1 MINSVGV
8 VAKKHKDFGQ
18 LADGYLQKTPI
29 FQFIIVSLMFPLW
42 GTAASLNDI
51 LITQFKTVF
60 ALNDAAT
67 AFVQSAF
74 YGGYFLVAIPASMVI
89 RKASYKVTIM
99 TGLVAYILGAG
110 LFFPASRVAT
120 YSMFLVAIFAIAI
133 GLSFLETASD
143 TYSAMMG
150 PKKYANLRLNISQ
163 ILNPIGSIAGILLGK
178 YLIFGSVGNLSEKM
192 ASLHGAERLAYGES
206 MLQLTLQ
213 PYKYILFVLVVMLL
227 ILAVTKMPSAKP
239 IITSTQRA
247 KVTLRQAI
255 GYLRHNVRFKKGVLA
270 QFIYVGMQTAV
281 WSFTIRL
288 ALDVNHHITDAASNF
303 MIYAYIVFFL
313 GEVVATWLFT
323 KFKATQVLLAYS
335 LLGTIALLLATF
347 APGMVAV
354 YAAVGASFFFGPQWP
369 TIYAH
374 TLDHVTDKRYTET
387 AGAILVMAIV
397 GGAVV
402 PAIQGVV
409 SDAVGSMQ
417 LSFLVPTIAFA
428 IVSYY
433 FAIEVKQEIVTE
445 R

>member
-1 MINSVGV
+1 
-8 VAKKHKDFGQ
+8 
-18 LADGYLQKTPI
+18 
-29 FQFIIVSLMFPLW
+29 
-42 GTAASLNDI
+42 
-51 LITQFKTVF
+51 
-60 ALNDAAT
+60 
-67 AFVQSAF
+67 
-74 YGGYFLVAIPASMVI
+74 
-89 RKASYKVTIM
+89 
-99 TGLVAYILGAG
+99 
-110 LFFPASRVAT
+110 
-120 YSMFLVAIFAIAI
+120 
-133 GLSFLETASD
+133 
-143 TYSAMMG
+143 
-150 PKKYANLRLNISQ
+150 
-163 ILNPIGSIAGILLGK
+163 
-178 YLIFGSVGNLSEKM
+178 
-192 ASLHGAERLAYGES
+192 

-227 ILAVTKMPSAKP
+227 ILAVTTMPSAKP

-247 KVTLRQAI
+247 KVTLRQVI
-255 GYLRHNVRFKKGVLA
+255 GYLRHNARFKKGVLA

-288 ALDVNHHITDAASNF
+288 ALDVNHHITDAAASNF

-313 GEVVATWLFT
+313 GKVVATWLFT

-335 LLGTIALLLATF
+335 LLGTTALLLATF
-347 APGMVAV
+347 APGMIAV